1 MKGNRRKT
9 QSGMVLV
16 MVNFCRD
23 CGAYIPA
30 GQTECPSCSPSR
42 TKQPVELK
50 QISPAQLTPQDVFDL
65 FPSRTFREHQ
75 KETIMKM
82 VEAFASGIRCIILV
96 APTGAGKSYVNAS
109 FTSATRSFY
118 ATPQLALLDQIMRD
132 PLLENRFVEIKGRQN
147 YRCYYN
153 PGRGVHVGKCET
165 EQYPCNERLDIC
177 PYWMQKMR
185 ALKAPSVLLSLA
197 YLISEGQT
205 EGRSET
211 YLGTRSLL
219 VLDEAHNLE
228 DQCLNHI
235 SVRLSP
241 FSIPYDIYDDILP
254 ALREVR
260 SDVELGRF
268 LEGLESRLSRLL
280 EQLKQKSETSGLSV
294 IQTENRELIERYLA
308 SYYLYMNSSSE
319 WVWQIRNNQLLLQPV
334 FAKEFMKQLIWK
346 RAEYYI
352 ISSATILDP
361 KEFAELT
368 GLTTVLNSD
377 EICVVQAPSTFPP
390 TNRPIIDVTVGSLSK
405 QEWERNRGQAVKVV
419 AEILRKEKGK
429 VAIHSHSYHH
439 QRALVELLPADLKPR
454 LIVHTSRDREEKL
467 NEWMHSRGKVF
478 VSVAFNEGQD
488 WKYDLCS
495 AQILLKVPFADLSDR
510 RMSRRLQMGHRGW
523 YENQAMMEIIQAYGR
538 AIRADDDKARFYV
551 VDGSF
556 QNLVRDCWPY
566 IPDWFKEALPPSFQV
581 AESSTEEKEA
591 HLS

>member
-1 MKGNRRKT
+1 
-9 QSGMVLV
+9 MVD
-16 MVNFCRD
+16 FCRD

-30 GQTECPSCSPSR
+30 GLTECATCDPRSKPFV
-42 TKQPVELK
+42 QLK
-50 QISPAQLTPQDVFDL
+50 EINPNQLTPQDVLDL

-75 KETIMKM
+75 KETITKM
-82 VEAFASGIRCIILV
+82 VEAFTSGIKCILLV

-118 ATPQLALLDQIMRD
+118 ATPQLALIDQIMRD
-132 PLLENRFVEIKGRQN
+132 PLLEKRFVEIKGRQN

-153 PGRGVHVGKCET
+153 PSRGVHVGKCET

-205 EGRSET
+205 EGISET
-211 YLGTRSLL
+211 YLGTRALM

-228 DQCLNHI
+228 EQCLNHI

-241 FSIPYDIYDDILP
+241 FSIPYDVYDGILP
-254 ALREVR
+254 ALREVG
-260 SDVELGRF
+260 SDIELGRF
-268 LEGLESRLSRLL
+268 LEGLESKLSRLL

-294 IQTENRELIERYLA
+294 VQTENRDLIERYLA
-308 SYYLYMNSSSE
+308 SYYLYMNSRSE
-319 WVWQIRNNQLLLQPV
+319 WVWQIRNDQLLLQPV

-346 RAEYYI
+346 RAEYYV

-361 KEFAELT
+361 EEFIELT
-368 GLTTVLNSD
+368 GLTTILEKD
-377 EICVVQAPSTFPP
+377 EIYVLQAPSTFPVE
-390 TNRPIIDVTVGSLSK
+390 NRPIIDATVGPLSK
-405 QEWERNRGQAVKVV
+405 QEWDKNMPQAVKTIT
-419 AEILRKEKGK
+419 EILRKEKGK
-429 VAIHSHSYHH
+429 VAIHSHSYRH
-439 QRALVELLPADLKPR
+439 QRALVEHLPADIKPR

-467 NEWMHSRGKVF
+467 QEWMRSRGKVF

-488 WKYDLCS
+488 WKYDLCD

-510 RMSRRLQMGHRGW
+510 RTSRRLGLGHRRW
-523 YENQAMMEIIQAYGR
+523 YENQAMMEVIQAYGR
-538 AIRADDDKARFYV
+538 AIRADDDKAGFYV

-556 QNLVRDCWPY
+556 QKLVRDCWPY
-566 IPDWFKEALPPSFQV
+566 IPDWFKEALPPTLQPPNPYHALGHVS
-581 AESSTEEKEA
+581 EST
-591 HLS
+591 